1 MEEMREKKR
10 LLSAREK
17 EVVLGVLRE
26 ALADEEGL
34 CVAYVHGS
42 FVRDAP
48 FHDIDLALYYE
59 PPPPDPVLDRELDLE
74 VKLWE
79 ALHRAG
85 FNIPVDVRILNAAP
99 LSFRFVAINTGEPL
113 LVRDDDKRVEFET
126 TTWSKYFDFAPIR
139 DEYFREV
146 LGF

>member
-1 MEEMREKKR
+1 MRV
-10 LLSAREK
+10 K
-17 EVVLGVLRE
+17 EVLRE
-26 ALADEEGL
+26 ALAGEEGL

-42 FVRDAP
+42 FVRDEP
-48 FHDIDLALYYE
+48 FHDIDLALYYD
-59 PPPPDPVLDRELDLE
+59 PPPQGSILEKELDLE

-79 ALHRAG
+79 ALCRSG

-99 LSFRFVAINTGEPL
+99 LSFRFVAINTGEIL

-126 TTWSKYFDFAPIR
+126 TTWSRYFDFAPIR

-146 LGF
+146 WGFDR